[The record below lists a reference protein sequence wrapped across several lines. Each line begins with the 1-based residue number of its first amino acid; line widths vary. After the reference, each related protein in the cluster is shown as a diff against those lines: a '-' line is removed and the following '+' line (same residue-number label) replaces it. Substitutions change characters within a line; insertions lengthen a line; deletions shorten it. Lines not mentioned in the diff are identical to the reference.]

1 MSNSGE
7 CDVSLTSIPYKAKT
21 KAVPLHATETLGG
34 RGGRPIAPTHSR
46 PRNKMG
52 VSVQRHAPAAL

>member
-1 MSNSGE
+1 MSNSG
-7 CDVSLTSIPYKAKT
+7 DVSLTSIPYKAKA
-21 KAVPLHATETLGG
+21 KAVALHATETLRG

-52 VSVQRHAPAAL
+52 VSVQRDAPAAL